1 MIFKALDFQGDFS
14 LFQGLV
20 KFWIFDI
27 KRQPTFWQEKKLVFS
42 RTMCIF
48 RTDFGWENGGKS
60 WLVAGKKYYAIQ
72 KGFFFHPTEQWMIN
86 LGSKLHFPK
95 IRMKRLNTKSNGVGE
110 NFARIQKSGAEQPG
124 SAGSRCMNHLF
135 FGLSTK
141 CIFVSYEIRY
151 CCWVG
156 TSRINQDGVI
166 LKLLGG
172 PKRWALLSF
181 CSLWPILGFDL
192 QLGCSSS
199 SGIDTRRIYEGCRR
213 SVA

>member
-1 MIFKALDFQGDFS
+1 MGENHDLWLAKNIMPYRKGSFFIPPNNEWSISAQNCIFQ
-14 LFQGLV
+14 
-20 KFWIFDI
+20 KFAWKDWI
-27 KRQPTFWQEKKLVFS
+27 QS
-42 RTMCIF
+42 RTAWEKILLAFRNREPSSQDQLDQDAWIIF
-48 RTDFGWENGGKS
+48 
-60 WLVAGKKYYAIQ
+60 
-72 KGFFFHPTEQWMIN
+72 
-86 LGSKLHFPK
+86 
-95 IRMKRLNTKSNGVGE
+95 
-110 NFARIQKSGAEQPG
+110 
-124 SAGSRCMNHLF
+124 F

-192 QLGCSSS
+192 QLGWSSS